1 VLQEG
6 EGCEVPEVCYVVN
19 MRLACCRKE
28 SAARFSEFCH
38 VVNMRLAC
46 CRKESAARFQNSAM

>member
-1 VLQEG
+1 VLQGG

-28 SAARFSEFCH
+28 R
-38 VVNMRLAC
+38 
-46 CRKESAARFQNSAM
+46 AARFQKSAM